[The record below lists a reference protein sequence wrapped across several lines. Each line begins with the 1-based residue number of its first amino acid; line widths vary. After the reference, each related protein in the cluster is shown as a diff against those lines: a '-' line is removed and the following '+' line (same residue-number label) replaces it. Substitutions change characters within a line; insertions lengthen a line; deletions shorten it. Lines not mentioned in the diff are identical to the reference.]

1 MKVLFLRDA
10 RPYFL
15 LFAVCAPIAA
25 VCTLLAF
32 FVVPETLLALQI
44 LLGALALLAGAALV
58 IGPPLIAVFRFWGI
72 FSQPYRIYEL
82 TLPVSCRVQ
91 LALRFLLAF
100 GFLVAGAVIFLACTL
115 ALVQLVDLVSLV
127 GASAE
132 DIFSAVYGF
141 LSSEPILVPEVVL
154 LLLLMAV
161 FDLAFLFA
169 ICAMG
174 QYMPASRGVT
184 AVLLYFLMTI
194 VVFPALSNY
203 LLLPVFLLIGAWSL
217 PFAGLVGILFYALLD
232 WLLLWFVYMTLSRRM
247 NLR

>member
-1 MKVLFLRDA
+1 MKALLLRDA
-10 RPYFL
+10 TPYFL
-15 LFAVCAPIAA
+15 LLVIAAPIAA

-32 FVVPETLLALQI
+32 YAVPETLSVLQI
-44 LLGALALLAGAALV
+44 VLGSLALLAGAALV
-58 IGPPLIAVFRFWGI
+58 IGPPLIAAFRFWGI
-72 FSQPYRIYEL
+72 FSQPHRIYEL
-82 TLPVSCRVQ
+82 TLPVSCRAQ

-100 GFLVAGAVIFLACTL
+100 GFFVAGAVILLACTL
-115 ALVQLVDLVSLV
+115 AVVQLVDLVSLV

-169 ICAMG
+169 VCAMG
-174 QYMPASRGVT
+174 QYMPVSRGVT
-184 AVLLYFLMTI
+184 VILLYFLMTI

-203 LLLPVFLLIGAWSL
+203 LLLPVFLLIGNWSL
-217 PFAGLVGILFYALLD
+217 PFAGLVGILFYALVD
-232 WLLLWFVYMTLSRRM
+232 GLLLYFVYVTLSRRM